1 MTDTTTSTTD
11 TTETPTTATDGTTV
25 TVHYRGTF
33 DEDGTEFDNSR
44 ERGEPL
50 EFVLNSGMMIRGFN
64 DAVVGMSVGETKTI
78 TVTPTDGYGEVR
90 EDRRTEFERTA
101 FPAEL
106 ELTEGMPVPL
116 RAPNGHT
123 LYGRIT
129 ELQETTVTVDL
140 NHPLA
145 GKTLQFEIELVGV
158 TATTTTGA

>member
-1 MTDTTTSTTD
+1 MTDNTATTSD
-11 TTETPTTATDGTTV
+11 TTEALTTATDGTTV
-25 TVHYRGTF
+25 AVHYRGTF
-33 DEDGTEFDNSR
+33 TEDGTEFDNSH

-50 EFVLNSGMMIRGFN
+50 QFVVNGGMMIKGFN
-64 DAVVGMSVGETKTI
+64 DAVVGMSVGEAKTF

-90 EDRRTEFERTA
+90 EDAKTEFARTN

-145 GKTLQFEIELVGV
+145 GKTLQFEIELVEV
-158 TATTTTGA
+158 SATTTGT